1 MDESLASIDVVS
13 TRPFLMGELVN
24 FVLFFLSL
32 NGFNVGKHVTSS
44 KILRKLFRFKS
55 VQVETSEGNELP
67 GVSKS
72 TKISTESSDLI
83 VGHVEG
89 RPVERGGEVVSQQLG
104 GVVLLDEGS
113 ELTSNIQSRSGSFH
127 PNHISIS
134 KILFGTGS
142 T

>member
-32 NGFNVGKHVTSS
+32 NSFNVGKHVTSS

-83 VGHVEG
+83 VGHVE
-89 RPVERGGEVVSQQLG
+89 S
-104 GVVLLDEGS
+104 
-113 ELTSNIQSRSGSFH
+113 
-127 PNHISIS
+127 
-134 KILFGTGS
+134 
-142 T
+142 